1 MKTRFKI
8 LIIDDAFFI
17 RNLIKKSIINK
28 PEKTTVDGQTLN
40 FEIVGEACDGKEALD
55 LCAELNPDIITLDLN
70 MPKLNGMDVIKTLQK
85 TQPNIKIIVVTSNKS
100 KEIAEKIIGLNCRF
114 IQKPFQDHLLYKDLD
129 EMAQLINGVRDTSSE
144 IVKPAYTQKSEKE
157 IKNKKNEK
165 INTKKNE
172 QAKIDKN
179 SILTKMQNSFTS
191 INDDFSYF
199 EESDTKASNKK
210 GDKIIDDLDIEN
222 NDTTKE
228 ILNIEEIMIEEPE
241 IETIELDLNKEN
253 EEFLN
258 IEETHEE
265 IESRQQETK
274 PLELSLTKEEMF
286 DDLDEFDDMD
296 ELIFTVEEEHV
307 EDTIS
312 EDMKKKL
319 EEGAEGIDFQD
330 MDEKENEYIRFS
342 KNDIGENNEY
352 LELLMSMTYSY
363 NMEIGYKLEQLATK
377 KIIENNRQKMLDS
390 KLEEL
395 KDPNL
400 HSILRESQE
409 QTKLM
414 EQTTEIERDEFDEFD
429 DFEFEESN
437 DDNFF
442 DVGTSSKNTQYNGY
456 TIAPPVV
463 NRYESKEILK
473 DSEPIF
479 NQKTE
484 TNFVPEK
491 KKGFFSRL
499 FHKKKK

>member
-28 PEKTTVDGQTLN
+28 PEKTTVDGQSLK

-129 EMAQLINGVRDTSSE
+129 EMAQLINGVRETSSE

-258 IEETHEE
+258 IEETHE
-265 IESRQQETK
+265 
-274 PLELSLTKEEMF
+274 
-286 DDLDEFDDMD
+286 
-296 ELIFTVEEEHV
+296 
-307 EDTIS
+307 
-312 EDMKKKL
+312 
-319 EEGAEGIDFQD
+319 
-330 MDEKENEYIRFS
+330 
-342 KNDIGENNEY
+342 
-352 LELLMSMTYSY
+352 
-363 NMEIGYKLEQLATK
+363 
-377 KIIENNRQKMLDS
+377 
-390 KLEEL
+390 
-395 KDPNL
+395 
-400 HSILRESQE
+400 
-409 QTKLM
+409 
-414 EQTTEIERDEFDEFD
+414 
-429 DFEFEESN
+429 
-437 DDNFF
+437 
-442 DVGTSSKNTQYNGY
+442 
-456 TIAPPVV
+456 
-463 NRYESKEILK
+463 
-473 DSEPIF
+473 
-479 NQKTE
+479 
-484 TNFVPEK
+484 
-491 KKGFFSRL
+491 
-499 FHKKKK
+499 

>member
-1 MKTRFKI
+1 MKTKFKI

-28 PEKTTVDGQTLN
+28 PEKTTIDGKELK

-55 LCAELNPDIITLDLN
+55 LCAKLNPDIITLDLN

-129 EMAQLINGVRDTSSE
+129 EMAQLINESQNTTSENVSP
-144 IVKPAYTQKSEKE
+144 VHTQKIEKE
-157 IKNKKNEK
+157 IKNKKVNP
-165 INTKKNE
+165 KKNE
-172 QAKIDKN
+172 QVKIDKN

-210 GDKIIDDLDIEN
+210 GDKIIDNLEINDKDIVFE
-222 NDTTKE
+222 E
-228 ILNIEEIMIEEPE
+228 VQIEDPE
-241 IETIELDLNKEN
+241 METIELDLDKEN
-253 EEFLN
+253 EEEVLN
-258 IEETHEE
+258 IEELSEE
-265 IESRQQETK
+265 IEYKQQETK
-274 PLELSLTKEEMF
+274 PLELSLKKEEIF
-286 DDLDEFDDMD
+286 DDLDEFDEID

-312 EDMKKKL
+312 EDMKKKI

-352 LELLMSMTYSY
+352 LDLLMSMTYSY

-377 KIIENNRQKMLDS
+377 KIIESNRQKMLDS

-395 KDPNL
+395 RDPNL

-414 EQTTEIERDEFDEFD
+414 EQTVEVEKDEFDEFD

-437 DDNFF
+437 ENDFF
-442 DVGTSSKNTQYNGY
+442 DIESSDKNNFYNGY
-456 TIAPPVV
+456 TIAPPVI
-463 NRYESKEILK
+463 NRYETKEILK
-473 DSEPIF
+473 DSQPIF
-479 NQKTE
+479 NPKVE
-484 TNFVPEK
+484 TSAVPEK